1 MIFLIIVSLIWA
13 FSFGLIKTNL
23 TSLDPNFVAAARLTI
38 SLLVFLPFLRFR
50 SIPKPIRWKL
60 FLIGAVQYGIMY
72 VAYTAAFQYLK
83 AYEIALFTIF
93 TPLYVTII
101 NDIMQRK
108 VNWVAFA
115 ATILAIIGTAIVK
128 GQSLYQPALWMG
140 FLVVQ
145 VSNLAFAYGQI
156 AYKQVMKPYPEL
168 KDTNLFA
175 LLYFGGALTALLP
188 ALFTTPWTN
197 FMISREQILTLVFLG
212 AVSSGLCFFMW
223 NVGARRV
230 NAGTL
235 AVFNDLKI
243 PLAVAVS
250 LLVFREKTN
259 VPSLLIGG
267 GIVVLAVLLNE
278 WYVRRQRRAETP
290 VDATA
295 G

>member
-1 MIFLIIVSLIWA
+1 MFLLILVSLIWA

-23 TSLDPNFVAAARLTI
+23 TSLDPNFVAAARLAL

-60 FLIGAVQYGIMY
+60 FFIGAIQYGIMY
-72 VAYTAAFQYLK
+72 VTYTAAFQYLK

-108 VNWVAFA
+108 INWVAFA

-128 GQSLYQPALWMG
+128 GQSLYQPQLWMG

-145 VSNLAFAYGQI
+145 ISNIAFAYGQI
-156 AYKQVMKPYPEL
+156 AYKRVMAPYPQL

-175 LLYFGGALTALLP
+175 LLYFGGALTALVP
-188 ALFTTPWTN
+188 ALITTPWAN
-197 FMISREQILTLVFLG
+197 FVISREQILTLIFLG
-212 AVSSGLCFFMW
+212 TVSSGLCFFMW
-223 NVGARRV
+223 NVGARQV
-230 NAGTL
+230 HAGTL

-243 PLAVAVS
+243 PLAVTVS
-250 LLVFREKTN
+250 LLVFREQTN
-259 VPSLLIGG
+259 IPSLLIGG

-278 WYVRRQRRAETP
+278 WYVRRQKRQDISADPT
-290 VDATA
+290 VA
-295 G
+295 